1 MSYRVVRQDEAGI
14 WAFGPEQDLRKAI
27 KDAKGIVDTRT
38 SKAGEKWSRVGHLPE
53 GVAAMWQNTKGDTIK
68 VVE

>member
-1 MSYRVVRQDEAGI
+1 MTYRVVRQDEAGV
-14 WAFGPEQDLRKAI
+14 WAFGGEMSLSQAKRDAKAI
-27 KDAKGIVDTRT
+27 IETRT

-68 VVE
+68 VVG

>member
-1 MSYRVVRQDEAGI
+1 MSYRVVVQDEAGI
-14 WAFGPEQDLRKAI
+14 WAYGQGQDLSHAK
-27 KDAKGIVDTRT
+27 KDAKSIVDTRT
-38 SKAGEKWSRVGHLPE
+38 RKGGEKWTRVGHLPE